1 MNDYVEM
8 IADLKE
14 LQHLYATRDLC
25 YIDFQEKISKYED
38 VIDQFEQELDREFEA
53 SYAGC

>member
-1 MNDYVEM
+1 MNDICEM

-14 LQHLYATRDLC
+14 LQHLYATNDLC
-25 YIDFQEKISKYED
+25 YIDFQEKIAKYEAIVED
-38 VIDQFEQELDREFEA
+38 FESAMEREFEV